1 MEKSVI
7 ISIHGIQTDPNGID
21 EEIELVTQ
29 GSLSGD
35 REQGFHLSYQE
46 SELTGLEGTTTTF
59 CIGEDQITMLR
70 TGSLNSEMV
79 FREGARHFSLYDTGL
94 GGLMIGVNTQKA
106 WAHIGQDGGD
116 MELRY
121 VVEIENTVVG
131 KNTFRIQVRDPA
143 LPTLEHK
150 IEGRI

>member
-7 ISIHGIQTDPNGID
+7 ISIHGTQTDPDGVN
-21 EEIELVTQ
+21 EEIELVTR
-29 GSLSGD
+29 GSLSGTQ
-35 REQGFHLSYQE
+35 EQGYHLTYQE

-79 FREGARHFSLYDTGL
+79 FREGQRHVSLYETGY

-106 WAHIGQDGGD
+106 WADIGQDGGN

-143 LPTLEHK
+143 MQTL
-150 IEGRI
+150 

>member
-7 ISIHGIQTDPNGID
+7 ISIYGTQTDPDGID
-21 EEIELVTQ
+21 EAIELVTQ
-29 GSLSGD
+29 GSLSGNL
-35 REQGFHLSYQE
+35 EQGFHLSYQE

-79 FREGARHFSLYDTGL
+79 FREGERHVSLYETGF

-106 WAHIGQDGGD
+106 WADIGQDGGS

-121 VVEIENTVVG
+121 MVEVENTVVG

-143 LPTLEHK
+143 LLTL
-150 IEGRI
+150 